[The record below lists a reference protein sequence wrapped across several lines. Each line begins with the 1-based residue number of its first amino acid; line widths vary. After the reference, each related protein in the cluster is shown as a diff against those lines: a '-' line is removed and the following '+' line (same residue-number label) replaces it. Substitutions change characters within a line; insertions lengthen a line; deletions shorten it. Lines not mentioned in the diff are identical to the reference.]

1 MESSRELFLKK
12 RLESLCDRMFSP
24 QRAAVAKDDVIYW
37 ILRHPDLYIKGST
50 LDFYLITSEGE
61 RLSEAN
67 LFDYVT
73 YATMKKDDSGGGGVS
88 REEKFE
94 AIAAELKQQQEQSKK
109 RKK

>member
-1 MESSRELFLKK
+1 
-12 RLESLCDRMFSP
+12 MFSP

-73 YATMKKDDSGGGGVS
+73 YATMKKDDSGSGVS

-94 AIAAELKQQQEQSKK
+94 AIAAELKQQQEQQQSKK